1 MIQITV
7 KKDKEKLQMTVEDDH
22 AIEGWR
28 YIFGAILSFLTFYP
42 ETIEELFNEEKMD

>member
-7 KKDKEKLQMTVEDDH
+7 KNDQEKLQMTLEDNRT
-22 AIEGWR
+22 IEDWR

-42 ETIEELFNEEKMD
+42 ETIEELFNEGKMD